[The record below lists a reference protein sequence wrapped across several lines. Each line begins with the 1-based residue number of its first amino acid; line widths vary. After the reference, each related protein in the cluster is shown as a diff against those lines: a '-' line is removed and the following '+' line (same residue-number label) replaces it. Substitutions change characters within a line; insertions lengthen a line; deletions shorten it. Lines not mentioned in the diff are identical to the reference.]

1 MSFLMYFV
9 LFCFW
14 VVGEGMGGS
23 LYWHD
28 LIGLAHS
35 VGFSTPCLV
44 SATAIVVHDSELKEK
59 AGTAM
64 TAMTFNTP

>member
-1 MSFLMYFV
+1 
-9 LFCFW
+9 
-14 VVGEGMGGS
+14 MGGS

-59 AGTAM
+59 AGTTM
-64 TAMTFNTP
+64 TAVTFNTL